1 MSAEAIESSIGRRTS
16 RAPGPRPAGR
26 LTADI
31 HKLRGIAGIAAFVA
45 VWQLGATFHVPVLAK
60 VPTPVDVATAAWR
73 LLHDPRYYID
83 WLISFKRVFLGFL
96 IAQLLGIPLGLF
108 MGWKAAFRHLTFPV
122 MEVLR
127 PIPPLAWVPLSILFW
142 PTPESSIIFVLFLG
156 AFFTVLI
163 NTVAGVRAIDERY
176 IRAAVSLGATPATV
190 FRRIILPGALPSIGT
205 GMAVGIGITWEVLVA
220 AEIIAG
226 RNGLGYMTWEAYVA
240 GAIPTIVVG
249 MISIGIAGYLSSM
262 LVRAIVARSMPW
274 TRRA

>member
-1 MSAEAIESSIGRRTS
+1 MSAEAIESSFGRRTS
-16 RAPGPRPAGR
+16 RAPGPRRIGR
-26 LTADI
+26 PSVNI
-31 HKLRGIAGIAAFVA
+31 HTLRGIAGIAAFVA
-45 VWQLGATFHVPVLAK
+45 VWQLGATFHVWVLAK

-83 WLISFKRVFLGFL
+83 WLISFKRVFLGFI

-108 MGWKAAFRHLTFPV
+108 MGWKTAFRELTFPV
-122 MEVLR
+122 LEVLR

-240 GAIPTIVVG
+240 GAIPTIIVG

>member
-1 MSAEAIESSIGRRTS
+1 
-16 RAPGPRPAGR
+16 
-26 LTADI
+26 
-31 HKLRGIAGIAAFVA
+31 
-45 VWQLGATFHVPVLAK
+45 
-60 VPTPVDVATAAWR
+60 
-73 LLHDPRYYID
+73 
-83 WLISFKRVFLGFL
+83 
-96 IAQLLGIPLGLF
+96 
-108 MGWKAAFRHLTFPV
+108 
-122 MEVLR
+122 
-127 PIPPLAWVPLSILFW
+127 
-142 PTPESSIIFVLFLG
+142 
-156 AFFTVLI
+156 VLI

-240 GAIPTIVVG
+240 GAIPTIIVG

>member
-1 MSAEAIESSIGRRTS
+1 MSAQAIESIGRHTS
-16 RAPGPRPAGR
+16 RAPGPRPVSR
-26 LTADI
+26 PTANI
-31 HKLRGIAGIAAFVA
+31 HTLRGIAGIAAFVA

-60 VPTPVDVATAAWR
+60 VPPPADVAIAAWR

-83 WLISFKRVFLGFL
+83 WLTSFKRVFLGFL

-108 MGWKAAFRHLTFPV
+108 MGWKAAFRYLTFPV
-122 MEVLR
+122 LEVLR

-240 GAIPTIVVG
+240 GAIPTIIVG